1 MNENNVILSVKNL
14 NAFYRTQ
21 GSLFNRKSA
30 RKQIL
35 YDISFELEEGE
46 IVGLVGESGCG
57 KSTLGKAVLSMV
69 KDTEGEIR
77 HYSKMPQMIF
87 QDPYGSLNP
96 AKTVG
101 WILKEPLRIKN
112 MGTEGERTQRAMEIL
127 DRVGLDEGFMSR
139 YPAELSGGQRQRVC
153 IALALMTEP
162 KLIIA
167 DEPVSALDVTIQAQI
182 IRLLLKLNRESGIA
196 MIFISHDLKV
206 VYQICERVMVMYG
219 GRIVEEGSDRKVY
232 FSPEHEYTKKLLKA
246 AGCFFDKP
254 GQRV

>member
-1 MNENNVILSVKNL
+1 MSDLILSVKNL
-14 NAFYRTQ
+14 NAYYRTH

-30 RKQIL
+30 RKQVL
-35 YDISFELEEGE
+35 FDISFDLGRGE
-46 IVGLVGESGCG
+46 IAGLVGESGCG
-57 KSTLGKAVLSMV
+57 KSTLGKAILSMV
-69 KDTEGEIR
+69 KDTEGEIM
-77 HYSKMPQMIF
+77 HYSQMPQMIF

-101 WILKEPLRIKN
+101 WILKEPLRIKGI
-112 MGTEGERTQRAMEIL
+112 GTEKQREDKAAEIL
-127 DRVGLDEGFMSR
+127 DRVGLDTGFMLR
-139 YPAELSGGQRQRVC
+139 YPSELSGGQRQRVC

-182 IRLLLKLNRESGIA
+182 IRLLLKLNREFGIA

-219 GRIVEEGSDRKVY
+219 GRIVEEGSDKKVY
-232 FSPEHEYTKKLLKA
+232 FSPEHEYTKKLLTA
-246 AGCFFDKP
+246 AGCCP
-254 GQRV
+254 GGGSSKGIV